1 MEWLFDTSEA
11 GYGKGT
17 EREEQSQHSPTC
29 NPPLPLPPPPNP
41 SPVNLIYV
49 WSLGMEMVYLRPGPI
64 FWPLLR
70 TQAVFSTGGA
80 AACQVE
86 QCPLPSLPS
95 AWKGPRV
102 PKIPG
107 TWSGQELAV
116 GKEHV
121 SSVYSQRRELR
132 RKCSPWLGGGGPSM
146 PARSLL
152 GSSMNVAA
160 ALEALLC
167 LDAGGQTLFFFAK
180 NRPVPP

>member
-1 MEWLFDTSEA
+1 MEKVQK
-11 GYGKGT
+11 GKSRVST
-17 EREEQSQHSPTC
+17 PHPAT
-29 NPPLPLPPPPNP
+29 PPPPP
-41 SPVNLIYV
+41 TPTQPISCEP
-49 WSLGMEMVYLRPGPI
+49 YLRLESGDGDGVSQA
-64 FWPLLR
+64 WSHLLA
-70 TQAVFSTGGA
+70 TAQDTSGFQQGGA
-80 AACQVE
+80 AACHVE

-95 AWKGPRV
+95 AWKGPWV

-152 GSSMNVAA
+152 GSSMKL
-160 ALEALLC
+160 ALCDEL
-167 LDAGGQTLFFFAK
+167 
-180 NRPVPP
+180 PPP